1 MADNGHSTLVEEYEI
16 WHTPVI
22 GAYILWEFTNS
33 YQKTHKEKR
42 GPIVLL
48 HFLAGAILTDP
59 VLMPILK
66 RKTSLAQYVR
76 HLRTGQ
82 GVLAYHRLHDRV
94 RERMEWTM
102 LAIDIA
108 VAGGYLTWDVDTATL
123 KAKSVRSRGD
133 SASKRGER
141 ILEQAERA
149 KALGRFFAKI
159 EISKIAEL
167 LGVVF

>member
-1 MADNGHSTLVEEYEI
+1 
-16 WHTPVI
+16 
-22 GAYILWEFTNS
+22 
-33 YQKTHKEKR
+33 
-42 GPIVLL
+42 
-48 HFLAGAILTDP
+48 
-59 VLMPILK
+59 
-66 RKTSLAQYVR
+66 
-76 HLRTGQ
+76 
-82 GVLAYHRLHDRV
+82 
-94 RERMEWTM
+94 MEWTM
-102 LAIDIA
+102 RAIDIA